1 MKTRISL
8 CIAALAAIALSGC
21 ASLTPPA
28 RTHELTPGKP
38 YVVDYDASRRGAYIV
53 PVTPDGTGQFRVCAE
68 PAPDVALE
76 SITKIIAE
84 LKLAQADVDAKTQIE
99 LSTRVV
105 ELAGRTQLVLVL
117 RESLYRLCEQG
128 LNGSLS
134 QEQVSTLYTK
144 VLDTIVMLAQSDLA
158 REQKEIIENLRDPE
172 LRRIFQGILDQGV
185 LGSK

>member
-8 CIAALAAIALSGC
+8 CIAAIAAVALSGC

-38 YVVDYDASRRGAYIV
+38 YVIDYDASRRGAYV
-53 PVTPDGTGQFRVCAE
+53 LPADGSLKVCAE

-84 LKLAQADVDAKTQIE
+84 LKLADPNVDASTQIE
-99 LSTRVV
+99 LQTKVV

-128 LNGSLS
+128 INGSLS

-158 REQKEIIENLRDPE
+158 KEQKEIIQNLRDPE

-185 LGSK
+185 LESK